1 MRILVIADDVL
12 ARAKLVAS
20 LSGEPDVT
28 VDQAAPEVDL
38 GDVADAHTRDIIL
51 WDLGTGAA
59 QSDARLPAMQDL
71 DIPVVVL
78 SDDEARVS
86 DAMTAGARG
95 ALPRDIDG
103 PALLAALRAVVLGLM
118 AIDPAFAPAI
128 VQWRGAA
135 PEVPAEELTP
145 RELQVLQLLAEGLP
159 NKRIAL
165 QLGISEHT
173 VKFHV
178 AVIFSKL
185 GAHGRT
191 EAVTR
196 AARLGLIVL

>member
-1 MRILVIADDVL
+1 MRILVVADDVL

-20 LSGEPDVT
+20 LSGQPDVT

-38 GDVADAHTRDIIL
+38 GDVTDARDIIL

-78 SDDEARVS
+78 SDDDTRIGE
-86 DAMTAGARG
+86 AMTAGARG

-103 PALLAALRAVVLGLM
+103 PALLAALRAVVLGLV

-128 VQWRGAA
+128 VQGRGAA

-159 NKRIAL
+159 NKRVAL
-165 QLGISEHT
+165 RLGISEHT

>member
-1 MRILVIADDVL
+1 VRVLVVADDMLVRAGL
-12 ARAKLVAS
+12 AAL
-20 LSGEPDVT
+20 LSGQPDVT

-38 GDVADAHTRDIIL
+38 GDVTDAHACDIIL

-59 QSDARLPAMQDL
+59 RSDARLPAMQDL
-71 DIPVVVL
+71 DTPVVVL
-78 SDDEARVS
+78 SDDDARVS

-128 VQWRGAA
+128 VQGRGAA

-159 NKRIAL
+159 NKRVAL

>member
-1 MRILVIADDVL
+1 M
-12 ARAKLVAS
+12 
-20 LSGEPDVT
+20 
-28 VDQAAPEVDL
+28 
-38 GDVADAHTRDIIL
+38 
-51 WDLGTGAA
+51 
-59 QSDARLPAMQDL
+59 
-71 DIPVVVL
+71 
-78 SDDEARVS
+78 
-86 DAMTAGARG
+86 
-95 ALPRDIDG
+95 
-103 PALLAALRAVVLGLM
+103 VLGLV
-118 AIDPAFAPAI
+118 AIDPAFAPAL
-128 VQWRGAA
+128 VHGRGAA

-159 NKRIAL
+159 NKRVAL